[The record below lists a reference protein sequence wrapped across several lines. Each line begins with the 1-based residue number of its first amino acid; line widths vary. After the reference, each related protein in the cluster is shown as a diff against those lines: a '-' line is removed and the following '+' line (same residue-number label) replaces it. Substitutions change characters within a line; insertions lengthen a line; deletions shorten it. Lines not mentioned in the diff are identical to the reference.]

1 MAQGF
6 YVAQLRDG
14 IRVCFGIM
22 AGSSHNLSGYA
33 RSVYY
38 SFYRDYSLSS
48 GYFTRPK
55 NENGEKPMFPIEAAG
70 SVLFG
75 AWLVIMP
82 EFFVNILM
90 YVLGALLVIA
100 GVQQLVS
107 LISARKW
114 SNVPLGFYLMPALIL
129 ITGVMILAYPFG
141 AAANTFV
148 IFGVASIFYGTC
160 ELINWYK
167 FRKRIENT
175 GL

>member
-1 MAQGF
+1 
-6 YVAQLRDG
+6 
-14 IRVCFGIM
+14 M
-22 AGSSHNLSGYA
+22 AGSSHNLSGYHD
-33 RSVYY
+33 RYTIHFTGIIRYPQLFHPTEERERGETDVS
-38 SFYRDYSLSS
+38 YR
-48 GYFTRPK
+48 
-55 NENGEKPMFPIEAAG
+55 AG

-90 YVLGALLVIA
+90 YLLGALLVIA

-148 IFGVASIFYGTC
+148 IFGVASIFYGAC

>member
-1 MAQGF
+1 
-6 YVAQLRDG
+6 
-14 IRVCFGIM
+14 M
-22 AGSSHNLSGYA
+22 AGSSHNLSGYHD
-33 RSVYY
+33 RYTIHFTGIIRYPQLFHPTEERERGETDVS
-38 SFYRDYSLSS
+38 YR
-48 GYFTRPK
+48 G
-55 NENGEKPMFPIEAAG
+55 I
-70 SVLFG
+70 LFG

-90 YVLGALLVIA
+90 YLLGALLVIA

-148 IFGVASIFYGTC
+148 IFGVASIFYGAC

>member
-1 MAQGF
+1 M
-6 YVAQLRDG
+6 
-14 IRVCFGIM
+14 
-22 AGSSHNLSGYA
+22 
-33 RSVYY
+33 
-38 SFYRDYSLSS
+38 
-48 GYFTRPK
+48 
-55 NENGEKPMFPIEAAG
+55 
-70 SVLFG
+70 
-75 AWLVIMP
+75 IMP

-148 IFGVASIFYGTC
+148 IFGVASIFYGAC

>member
-1 MAQGF
+1 MRSINGAVLRSAFAMVLGF
-6 YVAQLRDG
+6 VLVLWPEAAITYLVITIG
-14 IRVCFGIM
+14 ILFILPGLFAI
-22 AGSSHNLSGYA
+22 LS
-33 RSVYY
+33 
-38 SFYRDYSLSS
+38 
-48 GYFTRPK
+48 YFTRPK

-90 YVLGALLVIA
+90 YLLGALLVIA

-129 ITGVMILAYPFG
+129 VFFQVSIGSKMIISLLSSKVSLTIQIRSARILP
-141 AAANTFV
+141 
-148 IFGVASIFYGTC
+148 VALS
-160 ELINWYK
+160 
-167 FRKRIENT
+167 
-175 GL
+175 